1 MTLVTPSM
9 TPATLAQ
16 IHIWS
21 PKQWLRLKIK
31 NSLPIPGPALKS
43 KTFLT
48 YYYYFFLDI
57 ANVYLKDTQ

>member
-1 MTLVTPSM
+1 MTLGTPSM

-21 PKQWLRLKIK
+21 PKLWLRLKIK
-31 NSLPIPGPALKS
+31 NSLPIPALES

-57 ANVYLKDTQ
+57 ANV

>member
-31 NSLPIPGPALKS
+31 NSLPIPALES

-57 ANVYLKDTQ
+57 ANVGTQ